1 MEADMRLYGSL
12 AIVAAMVFAAT
23 VVPAAAQEPALVSG
37 EIINLDEL
45 EAGKITIK
53 HGPIPSLGLSE
64 DGKASDFRP
73 RNKALFSTVKAGDK
87 IRFTAERV
95 NGELVVNRLEKQ

>member
-1 MEADMRLYGSL
+1 MRIYGPL
-12 AIVAAMVFAAT
+12 VIAAAAVFAAC
-23 VVPAAAQEPALVSG
+23 VVSATAQETALVSG
-37 EIINLDEL
+37 EVINLDEL

-53 HGPIPSLGLSE
+53 HGPIPSLDLGE

>member
-1 MEADMRLYGSL
+1 MRCYGLL
-12 AIVAAMVFAAT
+12 AIATAT
-23 VVPAAAQEPALVSG
+23 VIATHVVSAVAQETAFVNG

-53 HGPIPSLGLSE
+53 HGPIPGLGLVE
-64 DGKASDFRP
+64 EKASDFRP

-95 NGELVVNRLEKQ
+95 NGELVVNRIEKQ